1 MKKNE
6 FVDQLSEYCEF
17 ENKNFTLDTPFKT
30 IDEYDSLAVM
40 SIIAFVDENF
50 QMSLTGVQLRELTDF
65 KSLIELIGVDKFEND

>member
-6 FVDQLSEYCEF
+6 FVNQLSEYCEF
-17 ENKNFTLDTPFKT
+17 ENENFTLNTQFNS

-50 QMSLTGVQLRELTDF
+50 DTSLTAVQLGNITDF
-65 KSLIELIGVDKFEND
+65 SSLIALIGENKFEND

>member
-6 FVDQLSEYCEF
+6 FVSQLSEYCEF
-17 ENKNFTLDTPFKT
+17 EEGSYTLDTLFKS

-50 QMSLTGVQLRELTDF
+50 KMSLTGVQLQEITDF
-65 KSLIELIGVDKFEND
+65 RSLIALIGEDKFEND

>member
-6 FVDQLSEYCEF
+6 FVNQLSEYCEF
-17 ENKNFTLDTPFKT
+17 ENNNFTLDTLLKS

-50 QMSLTGVQLRELTDF
+50 QMKLTGVQLRELTDF
-65 KSLIELIGVDKFEND
+65 KSLIVLIGVDKFEND

>member
-6 FVDQLSEYCEF
+6 FVNQLSEYCEF
-17 ENKNFTLDTPFKT
+17 ENKNFTLNTPLKT

-50 QMSLTGVQLRELTDF
+50 KMSLTGVQLRELTDF